1 MLDSLLGSSR
11 FMYTFGM
18 TTRTDRITETL
29 RGWLLDGRIRPG
41 ERIEEVPLSLAL
53 GVSRTPV
60 RAALLTLA
68 GEGLIE
74 HEPNRGYR
82 VRIFD
87 LGDLAAAYEVRA
99 SLEGLACRLAAIRG
113 LSDEQIVRMRAYL
126 AVGDSI
132 LAKGA
137 LRAAD
142 HAPYQEMNVAFH
154 TSLLEA
160 SGNLLVQRF
169 VRQAQAIPFASD
181 RIVLWSDHA
190 VILRSHDDHHR
201 ILRAV
206 TARDARRAE
215 ELMREHIV
223 FAGEHLRDNHRL
235 LAGAAREGATRQRV
249 RGG

>member
-1 MLDSLLGSSR
+1 
-11 FMYTFGM
+11 M
-18 TTRTDRITETL
+18 TTHTDRITETL
-29 RGWLLDGRIRPG
+29 RDWLLDGRIRPG

-60 RAALLTLA
+60 RAALSTLA

-87 LGDLAAAYEVRA
+87 LADLAAAYEVRA

-113 LSDEQIVRMRAYL
+113 LGEEQAGRMRACL
-126 AVGDSI
+126 SVGDSI
-132 LAKGA
+132 LARGE
-137 LRAAD
+137 LRPAD
-142 HAPYQEMNVAFH
+142 HAPYQQMNVEFH

-181 RIVLWSDHA
+181 RIVLWNDHA

-206 TARDARRAE
+206 IARDARRAE

-223 FAGEHLRDNHRL
+223 FAGEHLRENYRL
-235 LAGAAREGATRQRV
+235 LAATAGRRRRDGLPAAARIGRQTSTV
-249 RGG
+249 LARGKHR